1 MIPSAY
7 EKSTM
12 AKFTAVNP
20 ITTNNTVQS
29 PDHSKSK
36 DATHASTPKD
46 LNDIIQ
52 KLQQN
57 TVNNS
62 TTTLN
67 DDETMPPSE
76 DYHEEDSITSVNDNL
91 TK

>member
-1 MIPSAY
+1 M
-7 EKSTM
+7 E
-12 AKFTAVNP
+12 KFTAANP
-20 ITTNNTVQS
+20 TTNNNTVQS
-29 PDHSKSK
+29 PDHSKTK

-57 TVNNS
+57 TVKNS

-67 DDETMPPSE
+67 DDETMSPSE
-76 DYHEEDSITSVNDNL
+76 YHPEEDSITSVNDNL